1 MNLSIELALLKF
13 SLSKLSKTDSKQIVR
28 QWVLHLLST
37 CMLSPSGDSWCFW
50 LFATPWNIARQA
62 PLSMEFSRQEYWS
75 SLPFPTPGDLPDPGI
90 EPQSLALADRF
101 FTTSTTWEA
110 CKIFCLLSRIHTL
123 RYPIGMV
130 IRITKIPGLI
140 FLKNTFFLKNPK
152 FVFLN
157 KLNHKLLSEL
167 LFSFFSFTFFP
178 WNASLNGCILNCAKY

>member
-1 MNLSIELALLKF
+1 M
-13 SLSKLSKTDSKQIVR
+13 
-28 QWVLHLLST
+28 
-37 CMLSPSGDSWCFW
+37 
-50 LFATPWNIARQA
+50 TPWNIARQA
-62 PLSMEFSRQEYWS
+62 PLSVEFSRQEYWS

-90 EPQSLALADRF
+90 EPQSLASLALADRF

-140 FLKNTFFLKNPK
+140 FLKNPK

-157 KLNHKLLSEL
+157 KLNHKLLNEL
-167 LFSFFSFTFFP
+167 LFSFFFHLLFFLEMLISM
-178 WNASLNGCILNCAKY
+178 AVY